1 MFKSHR
7 LSSHSN
13 PFIEPQQ
20 LDILARSTG
29 LIRRASKHFSAAA
42 FLLGLLKTT
51 AGGAPQLRCIASR
64 IGDLLHRS
72 LSKQALAG
80 RFSECSSAFLLGVIS
95 RLIVSGKQA
104 PTGKILSRFN
114 RVIIEDSSQFAF
126 HKSMAGEFPGHGN
139 QLGDTSGCKI
149 DFAFD
154 LVGHS
159 PISTSLW
166 PSTTQ
171 DKELGKDLL
180 ELLHA
185 GDLLLRDM
193 GYFDTASFGNLDGRG
208 IHWISRLPANVHAVN
223 EMDVSLEEILAKE
236 KGSRIDL
243 RMLITAKRYCVR
255 MVAVRADQATAQS
268 RRRELR
274 AAAKR
279 HGKTVPAAKLIRA
292 GWHLLIT
299 NLTDTQITVDG
310 ICQLYGLRW
319 RIETLF
325 RSWKRDKQWTNVL
338 RHITDRHHLEA
349 LVLAGI
355 IQALLTMA
363 ILSAIGETEKNLHLS
378 LEKFHQAIG
387 MVLLNLKLQSPDISL
402 PERSI
407 PSLKLETRIR
417 ISTKDQILA
426 CLG

>member
-1 MFKSHR
+1 MFKSYR

-20 LDILARSTG
+20 LDILAKSTG

-95 RLIVSGKQA
+95 RLIASGKQA
-104 PTGKILSRFN
+104 PPERILSRFK
-114 RVIIEDSSQFAF
+114 RVVIEDSSQFAF

-139 QLGDTSGCKI
+139 HLGDTSGCKI

-180 ELLHA
+180 ELLQA

-193 GYFDTASFGNLDGRG
+193 GYFDTAGFASLDDRD
-208 IHWISRLPANVHAVN
+208 IHWISRLPANVHASN
-223 EMDVSLEEILAKE
+223 DEDVSLEKILARE
-236 KGSRIDL
+236 KGARIDL
-243 RMLITAKRYCVR
+243 RMLVTAKRYGVR
-255 MVAVRADQATAQS
+255 MVAVRTDRATAQS

-299 NLTDTQITVDG
+299 NLTDMQITVDE

-338 RHITDRHHLEA
+338 RHITNRHHLEA

-363 ILSAIGETEKNLHLS
+363 MLSTIGETEKSLHLS
-378 LEKFHQAIG
+378 LEKSHQAIG
-387 MVLLNLKLQSPDISL
+387 MILSNLSLKAPDIIL

-407 PSLKLETRIR
+407 PPLKLETRTR
-417 ISTKDQILA
+417 KSTKDQMLA
-426 CLG
+426 RLG